1 MKMRLFAQKLWEWV
15 KKNQLT
21 VIYFTF
27 AVLIEM
33 TAVFTVEGN
42 PFFTRPFIFL
52 GFILAICGLVSL
64 IPNNRVRLV
73 IFTVLLVLQGVLDL
87 VFAVIFDMTGQYF
100 DFGMLNLRNDAF
112 GTLESIPV
120 NFGTFY
126 AAVLF
131 CALYLIYGL
140 RITYEDSSVKV
151 HRHSAFFYAM
161 AAVAGVATCGISLA
175 AYYPRNGVDKY
186 DEMINGKAGSA
197 YSAYGMIGNLI
208 GEFSGALF
216 EDDTELSDS
225 QIEEFIYANQSMP
238 TEYFGT
244 SKDKNVLVILGE
256 TLEWYSFLVND
267 EHPNALGLTNEELK
281 ELYPNL
287 NRFYDEGL
295 VMTNFHSREK
305 TDIAE
310 TLSIMGSYPTDAY
323 INYDYSENTMPT
335 TVPNIL
341 AQLYGREDIS
351 LRSFHNGF
359 KTFYNRVEAHA
370 AFGFEG
376 MTDMDDMEQ
385 MAQDALDAGLTDKLT
400 FHDTMKDGE
409 RNLDS
414 EMVETAKDLMFPTDK
429 PFYSYIT
436 TITMHG
442 VYYPRNN
449 LQWAREK
456 LKEALGERMP
466 TEEETEANV
475 LFEYMSTALEFDK
488 AIGGVFADLEKKGLL
503 DDTVIVLFGDHNA
516 YYQDLSNYVKD
527 IQDYDDDNGRKFT
540 DLYNVPL
547 MIYDTDLAAKIA
559 ENKDSRFIDK
569 FTCTADIVPTLLDLL
584 GIRYYT
590 NLYYG
595 HSVFD
600 DAQSV
605 LYSRAYDTFISDG
618 LVGKSVNKL
627 IYRHEGVSQAAIDAY
642 RAEGVRLVEKIKY
655 CDYIFRQDYF
665 AEGENLT
672 QYQESM
678 RKLNAWKKG

>member
-1 MKMRLFAQKLWEWV
+1 MKMRLFAQKLWGWV

-21 VIYFTF
+21 VIYFAF

-52 GFILAICGLVSL
+52 GFILAFCGLISL
-64 IPNNRVRLV
+64 LPNRRAQLV
-73 IFTVLLVLQGVLDL
+73 IFTVLLALQGILDL

-126 AAVLF
+126 AAILF

-140 RITYEDSSVKV
+140 RITYEDSDVK
-151 HRHSAFFYAM
+151 HTRKSLFFYAM
-161 AAVAGVATCGISLA
+161 AAVAGVATCGISLV

-186 DEMINGKAGSA
+186 DEMLNGKAKSA

-216 EDDTELSDS
+216 ADNTELSDA
-225 QIEEFIYANQSMP
+225 QIEEFIYAQQSLP
-238 TEYFGT
+238 TEYFGI

-287 NRFYDEGL
+287 NRFYEESL

-323 INYDYSENTMPT
+323 INYDYSHNAMPT
-335 TVPNIL
+335 TMPNIL
-341 AQLYGREDIS
+341 SQYYGRENVS

-359 KTFYNRVEAHA
+359 KAFYNRVEAHE

-376 MTDMDDMEQ
+376 MTDMDDMEK
-385 MAQDALDAGLTDKLT
+385 MAQESLSAGLTDKLT

-449 LQWAREK
+449 LQWARE
-456 LKEALGERMP
+456 LLEDALGERMP
-466 TEEETEANV
+466 DETETTANV

-488 AIGGVFADLEKKGLL
+488 ALGCVFADLEKKDLL

-516 YYQDLSNYVKD
+516 YYQGLSSYVKD
-527 IQDYDDDNGRKFT
+527 IENYDTERKFT

-547 MIYDTDLAAKIA
+547 MIYDTDLTAKIA
-559 ENKDSRFIDK
+559 ENKDERMIHK

-584 GIRYYT
+584 GVRYYT

-600 DAQSV
+600 EKESV

-627 IYRHEGVSQAAIDAY
+627 VYQYDEISNEAVKAY
-642 RAEGVRLVEKIKY
+642 KAEGARLVEKIKY

-665 AEGENLT
+665 ADADNMA
-672 QYQESM
+672 QYQENM
-678 RKLNAWKKG
+678 RKLNAWKKL

>member
-1 MKMRLFAQKLWEWV
+1 MKMRLFAEKLWGWI
-15 KKNQLT
+15 KKNQLA

-27 AVLIEM
+27 AVFIEM

-52 GFILAICGLVSL
+52 GVILAVCGLVSL

-73 IFTVLLVLQGVLDL
+73 IFTVFLALQGILDL

-140 RITYEDSSVKV
+140 RITYADSGAKV
-151 HRHSAFFYAM
+151 NRRSALFYAM
-161 AAVAGVATCGISLA
+161 AAVTGVATCGISLA

-186 DEMINGKAGSA
+186 EEMINGKAESA

-216 EDDTELSDS
+216 EDDTELSDA
-225 QIEEFIYANQSMP
+225 QIEQFIYAQQSMP
-238 TEYFGT
+238 TEYFGI

-267 EHPNALGLTNEELK
+267 EHPNALGLTNEELR

-287 NRFYDEGL
+287 NRFYDEG
-295 VMTNFHSREK
+295 VIMTNFHSREK

-341 AQLYGREDIS
+341 GQLYGEENIS

-359 KTFYNRVEAHA
+359 KAFYNRIEAHA
-370 AFGFEG
+370 AFGFEEL
-376 MTDMDDMEQ
+376 TDMDDMEK
-385 MAQDALDAGLTDKLT
+385 MALEALESGLTDEMS
-400 FHDTMKDGE
+400 FHNTMEDGE

-429 PFYSYIT
+429 PFYSFIT

-442 VYYPRNN
+442 VYYPRSN
-449 LQWAREK
+449 LQWARGILED
-456 LKEALGERMP
+456 ALGERMP

-488 AIGGVFADLEKKGLL
+488 ALGCVFADLEKKDLL

-527 IQDYDDDNGRKFT
+527 IDDYDTERKFT

-547 MIYDTDLAAKIA
+547 MIYDTDLTAKLA
-559 ENKDSRFIDK
+559 ENKDSRIIDK

-600 DAQSV
+600 ASQSV

-627 IYRHEGVSQAAIDAY
+627 VYRHESVSQTALDAY
-642 RAEGVRLVEKIKY
+642 KAEGVRLVEKIKY

-665 AEGENLT
+665 AAADNLT
-672 QYQESM
+672 QYRENM
-678 RKLNAWKKG
+678 RKLNAWKKA